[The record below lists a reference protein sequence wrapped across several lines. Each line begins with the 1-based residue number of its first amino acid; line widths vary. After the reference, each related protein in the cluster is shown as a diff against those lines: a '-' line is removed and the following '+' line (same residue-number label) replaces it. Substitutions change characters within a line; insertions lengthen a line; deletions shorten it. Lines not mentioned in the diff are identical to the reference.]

1 MNLDD
6 LGGIMPDVWRIESS
20 EEAQAR
26 QLQEEHGGLGSQLL
40 TGVESGLG
48 AATLG
53 GYDVV
58 AGEIGGEQYRRERA
72 AREQANPLAATTGEV
87 VGTVAPLLASGGTS
101 LAARG
106 VAAVGSPI
114 RAAAAAGEAAGGLA
128 TRGLARLGVA
138 GESVL
143 GRGVQQATRLGVG
156 GAVEGAVY
164 GAGQELS
171 EAALAPDGNYD
182 RLGERLL
189 AGAKEGAK
197 FGALAGGTL
206 GLGLGVGGGLASS
219 VARRVGGAE
228 GFRKAAGEL
237 SEFSAVK
244 AIDPSKKAS
253 RELVNTKR
261 MNQTGRE
268 LLDNDIVAAGR
279 STEEMLSRATAVKQE
294 AGERIGAALRRVD
307 EAGGRVDAS
316 KLFSRVDELTGDL
329 RKSLSV
335 ADRRI
340 ADKLDETLSLLKERT
355 QAVKITSEVVE
366 AAAGKPQLWREFL
379 KGRMGPAM
387 KAHGGDHTKA
397 VRALS
402 AEYKAMKTRGEQINK
417 LVEKLEAAGG
427 KSAKKATPPAPTT
440 TIRPAKPLTFEELH
454 QFRARLDA
462 DINWARI
469 EAPPAAERLR
479 DVRRILEDTI
489 ETQADEAVRKARAVD
504 QLGLKNAK
512 QEFAGEFRDLRALRQ
527 AYEGAS
533 PEQIQKIARGEMPPM
548 GSVSGR
554 PLEPVRVHIE
564 PNGTVHL
571 NDGRHRL
578 KVAEESGATEILANV
593 RRFDEA
599 GNVVD
604 EFTRPVSIS
613 ASKGEAGFLKE
624 YQAAKKTFG
633 ASRWAEKQLTDNLAR
648 GQTNREFGLTDTIA
662 AAGGL
667 VLGGGSVA
675 GLATGAALGAANK
688 LVREK
693 AAGVIAV
700 LADRV
705 AKADVKLSKGVR
717 KFLRPVERATRAETL
732 AEGTEAQLERKS
744 KIDKLLGAKKG
755 ETRTDAYRRK
765 LAEITENAQQGP
777 AAIERKLGNIASVA
791 PNAAVGMAAAMSRGT
806 SYLQQVAP
814 TGLIDTDSLVPH
826 LEKPQVDPVSVAK
839 FARAVQVVEDP
850 LSVFDEL
857 EAGTLTRDHVQALR
871 TVYPDI
877 YNDIRLKVADELSL
891 LKQPPAFERRIQL
904 GTLLD
909 LPTDKSLRPSSIAAA
924 QAGYQQQA
932 QTPPPE
938 PPPLPQGTMAETLKT
953 ESQKLASGGL
963 DQP

>member
-1 MNLDD
+1 MPVTMYTPDGQAVQVPEDQALAAYQSGQLGLPEGTTLSARDRAGNVQQMNLDD
-6 LGGIMPDVWRIESS
+6 LGGIMPDVWRIESP

-58 AGEIGGEQYRRERA
+58 AGEIGGEQYRQERA

-128 TRGLARLGVA
+128 TRGLARLGVT

-228 GFRKAAGEL
+228 GFRRATGEL

-253 RELVNTKR
+253 RELVSTKR

-279 STEEMLSRATAVKQE
+279 STEEMLSRATTVKQE
-294 AGERIGAALRRVD
+294 AGKRIGAALRSVD

-355 QAVKITSEVVE
+355 QAVKVTSEVTE
-366 AAAGKPQLWREFL
+366 ATGKVPSWREFTTG
-379 KGRMGPAM
+379 KMGPYMKSEGSHAAAM
-387 KAHGGDHTKA
+387 K
-397 VRALS
+397 RLSSEYSAL
-402 AEYKAMKTRGEQINK
+402 
-417 LVEKLEAAGG
+417 
-427 KSAKKATPPAPTT
+427 KSGATPSAPAAAAQ
-440 TIRPAKPLTFEELH
+440 RAKPLTFEELH
-454 QFRARLDA
+454 QFRSRLDA

-489 ETQADEAVRKARAVD
+489 ETQADEAAKKA
-504 QLGLKNAK
+504 GL
-512 QEFAGEFRDLRALRQ
+512 
-527 AYEGAS
+527 EG
-533 PEQIQKIARGEMPPM
+533 
-548 GSVSGR
+548 
-554 PLEPVRVHIE
+554 
-564 PNGTVHL
+564 
-571 NDGRHRL
+571 
-578 KVAEESGATEILANV
+578 
-593 RRFDEA
+593 
-599 GNVVD
+599 
-604 EFTRPVSIS
+604 
-613 ASKGEAGFLKE
+613 GFLKD
-624 YQAAKKTFG
+624 YQAAKKTYG
-633 ASRWAEKQLTDNLAR
+633 ASRWAERQLTDNLAR
-648 GQTNREFGLTDTIA
+648 GQTNRVFGLTDTIA

-667 VLGGGSVA
+667 VLGGGSIA

-765 LAEITENAQQGP
+765 LAEITETAQQGP

-814 TGLIDTDSLVPH
+814 TGLIDTESLVPH
-826 LEKPQVDPVSVAK
+826 LEKPQVDPVSIAK

-891 LKQPPAFERRIQL
+891 LKEPPAFERRIQL

-924 QAGYQQQA
+924 QAGYQQQE